1 MKVAKPSTGAR
12 SQPTSWQSRSI
23 TFWCNHLINTLI
35 IFWCPTYLLLKFSE
49 AVTTPWLRRCTLN
62 MVCQVGEDM
71 SRFIGC
77 LATLSTEMLRSTVK
91 VLGVNN
97 SVVEQWSVDYK
108 SETLSDDAK
117 QDKKE
122 RDDKDALT
130 RYHKASFET
139 WQSEVTHMVTFSLL
153 ILSVHLN

>member
-1 MKVAKPSTGAR
+1 
-12 SQPTSWQSRSI
+12 
-23 TFWCNHLINTLI
+23 
-35 IFWCPTYLLLKFSE
+35 
-49 AVTTPWLRRCTLN
+49 

-139 WQSEVTHMVTFSLL
+139 
-153 ILSVHLN
+153 